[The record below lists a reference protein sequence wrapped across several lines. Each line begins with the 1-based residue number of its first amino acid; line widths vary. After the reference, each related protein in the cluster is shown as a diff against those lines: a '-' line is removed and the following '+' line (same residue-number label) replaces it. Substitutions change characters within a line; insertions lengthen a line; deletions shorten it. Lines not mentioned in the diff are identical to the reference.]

1 MCILVPDDV
10 SQRAVAG
17 GEHPPRDIN
26 VALTVSDHLSNSE
39 VSMDE
44 NEFDHTWIAA
54 FAASNNTAALNSE
67 QVDALLDLAGRAAH
81 QSGERRNAPL
91 SCFLAGLQLGQAGS
105 APTAEAISAF

>member
-1 MCILVPDDV
+1 MVL
-10 SQRAVAG
+10 SESSLRRLRHLGLTAA
-17 GEHPPRDIN
+17 PRDPLPRRRVTRSRAN
-26 VALTVSDHLSNSE
+26 QF
-39 VSMDE
+39 SMDE